1 LWLGLAATAGATIDY
16 VICLVLFAKA
26 KKDSQA
32 KTREEDATDV
42 RQPKDTADWLIYI
55 FHKLSRAD
63 FGVIVFGLALF
74 DATWILLP
82 LGAIGA
88 QAFWVADLFP
98 RVRGWHT

>member
-1 LWLGLAATAGATIDY
+1 M
-16 VICLVLFAKA
+16 FAKA

-55 FHKLSRAD
+55 FHKLSRTE